1 MTTAY
6 KYTWTTKWGRTK
18 EAYFPTL
25 KDVKDAAYIH
35 LEKGAMPREIC
46 KVQNFRLWQHPADI
60 FPCYCRSNIDI
71 ERELM
76 RKKRLDRMVRKYI
89 NGFKDHVKKNGLQ
102 EPGPG
107 DCWGCCMTSDRTSE
121 PFGYDHYLS
130 HFKEK
135 YYVPSLLWNAI
146 VERGYM
152 YPGFIW
158 AFIQKSAEEG
168 REPHHLEHSLRSFF
182 KKRKPFLL
190 EELERMESCV
200 M

>member
-1 MTTAY
+1 MQVWEKVKCAGCEDVWLSDQDT
-6 KYTWTTKWGRTK
+6 G
-18 EAYFPTL
+18 TL
-25 KDVKDAAYIH
+25 KH
-35 LEKGAMPREIC
+35 SEEEREIEDG
-46 KVQNFRLWQHPADI
+46 QGMFA
-60 FPCYCRSNIDI
+60 
-71 ERELM
+71 
-76 RKKRLDRMVRKYI
+76 
-89 NGFKDHVKKNGLQ
+89 
-102 EPGPG
+102 EPFG
-107 DCWGCCMTSDRTSE
+107 TL